1 MDELQKRLTSVT
13 MRYNQVEGQYN
24 SVVHEC
30 STWTK
35 NNEEVQREIDE
46 IKCLLEKLQKDLEN
60 ETAEKERLRVRVA
73 TLKREIST
81 LEEEHTKVLMGTRS
95 AVSALSCTFHTCI
108 SIIQML
114 VMPFIGSGYCSKRK
128 RRG

>member
-13 MRYNQVEGQYN
+13 MRYNQLEGQYN

-35 NNEEVQREIDE
+35 SNEVVQIEIGE
-46 IKCLLEKLQKDLEN
+46 IQSLLEKLQKDLEN

-73 TLKREIST
+73 TLKSEISS
-81 LEEEHTKVLMGTRS
+81 LEEEHTKV
-95 AVSALSCTFHTCI
+95 
-108 SIIQML
+108 
-114 VMPFIGSGYCSKRK
+114 
-128 RRG
+128 

>member
-1 MDELQKRLTSVT
+1 

-81 LEEEHTKVLMGTRS
+81 LEEEHTKVMGSKS
-95 AVSALSCTFHTCI
+95 AVSALLHFTHVY
-108 SIIQML
+108 Q
-114 VMPFIGSGYCSKRK
+114 
-128 RRG
+128 

>member
-1 MDELQKRLTSVT
+1 MEELQKRLTAVT

-81 LEEEHTKVLMGTRS
+81 LEEEHTKVMGSKS
-95 AVSALSCTFHTCI
+95 AVSALLHFTRI
-108 SIIQML
+108 SIIQTL
-114 VMPFIGSGYCSKRK
+114 VMSFLGSGYCSKH
-128 RRG
+128 RGRN